1 MSMQSLDIRSG
12 HPPSPAP
19 SKNQPACW
27 SGVFAMTLCAFALVA
42 SEFMPVSLLT
52 PVAADLQI
60 SVGLAGQ
67 AISVS
72 GVFAVLT
79 SLFISALAG
88 TASRKKL
95 LLVMTGLMFLSAP
108 IIALAPNYL
117 TYMAGR
123 VLLGVAIG
131 GFWSMSAAS
140 AMRLVPA
147 ASVPRA
153 LAIFNGGN
161 ALATVV
167 AAPLGSYLGSIIGWR
182 GAFFCLA
189 PVALLAFFWQSV
201 SLPSM
206 KVSGS
211 APRPGNV
218 FKVLKNPVVALGMAA
233 VSIFFMGQFAVFTY
247 LRPFLE
253 NVTAVAVST
262 LSFIL
267 LTIGVGGFIGTILIG
282 AFLKRSFYGTL
293 VAIPLLMAGIAVAL
307 VAYGHSVVIVIA
319 LLGVWGLVATAAPV
333 GWWSW
338 LARTL
343 PDNAEAGG
351 GLMVAVVQLAIGLGS
366 TVGGLLFDGFGP
378 RSTFGASAAF
388 LVVSALLALLASR
401 AERLQKRGHVI

>member
-1 MSMQSLDIRSG
+1 MSTQAFDIHAGGQLARRQVG
-12 HPPSPAP
+12 D
-19 SKNQPACW
+19 QPAYW

-52 PVAADLQI
+52 PVAADLHI
-60 SVGLAGQ
+60 SEGLAGQ

-79 SLFISALAG
+79 SLFMSALAG
-88 TASRKKL
+88 KASRKTVL
-95 LLVMTGLMFLSAP
+95 LGMTGLMFLSAP
-108 IIALAPNYL
+108 IIALAPDYA

-123 VLLGVAIG
+123 ALLGVAIG

-147 ASVPRA
+147 AKVPQA

-161 ALATVV
+161 ALATVI
-167 AAPLGSYLGSIIGWR
+167 AAPLGSYLGLVTGWR

-189 PVALLAFFWQSV
+189 PVALLALAWQWI

-206 KVSGS
+206 RVEET
-211 APRPGNV
+211 AARPGNV
-218 FKVLKNPVVALGMAA
+218 FKLLKNPVVALGMAA
-233 VSIFFMGQFAVFTY
+233 VSIFFMGQFALFTY

-253 NVTAVAVST
+253 TVTVVDVPA

-267 LTIGVGGFIGTILIG
+267 LTTGVGGFIGTVLTG
-282 AFLKRSFYGTL
+282 TFLKKSFYGTVL
-293 VAIPLLMAGIAVAL
+293 AIPLLMAVIAISLIAF
-307 VAYGHSVVIVIA
+307 GSSVSATVA
-319 LLGVWGLVATAAPV
+319 LLGIWGLVATAAPI

-343 PDNAEAGG
+343 PENAEAGG

-366 TVGGLLFDGFGP
+366 TVGGLLFDKSGYQ
-378 RSTFGASAAF
+378 STFVMSAV
-388 LVVSALLALLASR
+388 LLLVSALLAFLT
-401 AERLQKRGHVI
+401 